1 MSSSANV
8 LTIVFFFV
16 LCSLSTVGSD
26 AFSQD
31 CPVSRSIEITESLIL
46 YDAAPE
52 PWWFFPL
59 VLSTVKEIGIV
70 GSGQR
75 LRICEA
81 VQRSS
86 WRQRSLWLR
95 IDGGAGEGEDEGRRA
110 GQGLVGWINAGP
122 IDLDSFLR
130 RQGAR
135 P

>member
-1 MSSSANV
+1 MSSSANAV
-8 LTIVFFFV
+8 TVISFFV
-16 LCSLSTVGSD
+16 LCSLSAVESD
-26 AFSQD
+26 AGSQD

-59 VLSTVKEIGIV
+59 VLSTVKEIGMV

-75 LRICEA
+75 LRICEV

-86 WRQRSLWLR
+86 WRQRSLWIR
-95 IDGGAGEGEDEGRRA
+95 VDGETAEGEGKGGRA
-110 GQGLVGWINAGP
+110 GQGLAGWINAGP
-122 IDLDSFLR
+122 MDLDSFLR

>member
-1 MSSSANV
+1 MLPSVKVVRVAFV
-8 LTIVFFFV
+8 FV
-16 LCSLSTVGSD
+16 LCLLSTVGFP

-31 CPVSRSIEITESLIL
+31 CPVARSIEIAESLIL

-70 GSGQR
+70 DSGQR

-81 VQRSS
+81 VHRST

-95 IDGGAGEGEDEGRRA
+95 VDGEKEGNRA
-110 GQGLVGWINAGP
+110 GQQLAGWVNVGP
-122 IDLDSFLR
+122 IDLDSFLT
-130 RQGAR
+130 RQGER
-135 P
+135 R

>member
-1 MSSSANV
+1 MSSSANAV
-8 LTIVFFFV
+8 TVVFFFV
-16 LCSLSTVGSD
+16 LCFLSAVESD

-59 VLSTVKEIGIV
+59 VLSTVKEIGMV

-75 LRICEA
+75 LRICEV

-86 WRQRSLWLR
+86 WRQRSLWVR
-95 IDGGAGEGEDEGRRA
+95 IDGNAGEGEDEGQRT
-110 GQGLVGWINAGP
+110 GQGLAGWINAGP
-122 IDLDSFLR
+122 IDLDSFLT
-130 RQGAR
+130 RQRAR